1 MWFGMHNRRVK
12 HCRYRMI
19 NYEIWLSF
27 WIRDTSIKSIH
38 ATKSIAKYI
47 ANFHSFFNPSLLK
60 ASVYDC
66 EFLCPWWIWSELNL
80 IFSCQNDIF
89 LLLCVSNGWIEP
101 HLIPISSWKCSFR
114 VNHAKAL
121 RRLEIT
127 KPFVI
132 LKSKCRKYSLLIK
145 YKSKAKTKTKTMDI
159 KRDTKANIDWT

>member
-1 MWFGMHNRRVK
+1 MPLSDDKLWNLVKFLNPGHINQIHPCDKINRKIHSKSPFFFQSISLEGFSLWLRVF
-12 HCRYRMI
+12 MS
-19 NYEIWLSF
+19 N
-27 WIRDTSIKSIH
+27 
-38 ATKSIAKYI
+38 
-47 ANFHSFFNPSLLK
+47 
-60 ASVYDC
+60 
-66 EFLCPWWIWSELNL
+66 CPWWIWSELNL

-101 HLIPISSWKCSFR
+101 HLIPISSWKCSFQ
-114 VNHAKAL
+114 VNHSKAL